1 MNDRQSRVE
10 RANFMSNVVGTRK
23 PVIQGLLVG
32 ILGFCFLFLGN
43 PAWAGQEQELVDKA
57 DMTLKNLH
65 QANAWLRDHAKDA
78 KAIFI
83 VPSLL
88 RGAFILGGAGGS
100 GVLIVKQPDG
110 SWSHPAFYTMGS
122 ASVGLQIGMD
132 TSEIVFVV
140 RTQRGVESFYT
151 NDFRLGGD
159 ASLAVGSTGAGARGG
174 GFSGDF
180 VAFAKSKGVYGGIS
194 LDAQGVA
201 VEDQANL
208 NYYGMPVRPIDI
220 LVRGRA
226 SNPGSASLLSTV
238 KDLLK

>member
-1 MNDRQSRVE
+1 M
-10 RANFMSNVVGTRK
+10 
-23 PVIQGLLVG
+23 G
-32 ILGFCFLFLGN
+32 ILGFCFLFFGN

-57 DMTLKNLH
+57 EMTLKNLH
-65 QANAWLRDHAKDA
+65 QENAWLRDHAKDA

-100 GVLIVKQPDG
+100 GVLIVRQPEG
-110 SWSHPAFYTMGS
+110 NWSPPAFYTMGS
-122 ASVGLQIGMD
+122 ASVGLQIGID
-132 TSEIVFVV
+132 RSEIVVVV

-159 ASLAVGSTGAGARGG
+159 ASMAVGPTGAGARGG
-174 GFSGDF
+174 GFTGDF

-194 LDAQGVA
+194 LDGQGVA

-220 LVRGRA
+220 LIRGLG
-226 SNPGSASLLSTV
+226 SNPGSASLQ
-238 KDLLK
+238 KAAKNLLK

>member
-1 MNDRQSRVE
+1 
-10 RANFMSNVVGTRK
+10 MSNVVGNQK
-23 PVIQGLLVG
+23 PVIQGSHLG
-32 ILGFCFLFLGN
+32 ILVFCFLFLGN

-65 QANAWLRDHAKDA
+65 EANAWLRDHAKDA

-100 GVLIVKQPDG
+100 GVLIVKQLDG
-110 SWSHPAFYTMGS
+110 NWSPPAFYTMGS
-122 ASVGLQIGMD
+122 ASVGLQIGVD
-132 TSEIVFVV
+132 RSEIVVVV

-151 NDFRLGGD
+151 NDFRIGGD
-159 ASLAVGSTGAGARGG
+159 ASMAMGRTGSGARGG
-174 GFSGDF
+174 GLNGDF

-194 LDAQGVA
+194 IDGQGVA

-226 SNPGSASLLSTV
+226 TNPDSASLRNTA
-238 KDLLK
+238 KNLLK

>member
-1 MNDRQSRVE
+1 
-10 RANFMSNVVGTRK
+10 MSIIVGPRK
-23 PVIQGLLVG
+23 PVIQGLLIG
-32 ILGFCFLFLGN
+32 ILGFCFLFLGK

-65 QANAWLRDHAKDA
+65 EANAWLRDHAKEA

-88 RGAFILGGAGGS
+88 RVAFILGGAGGN

-110 SWSHPAFYTMGS
+110 NWSPPAFYTMGS
-122 ASVGLQIGMD
+122 ASVGLQIGVD
-132 TSEIVFVV
+132 RSEIVVVV
-140 RTQRGVESFYT
+140 RTQRGLESFYT
-151 NDFRLGGD
+151 NDFRIGGD
-159 ASLAVGSTGAGARGG
+159 ASMAVGSTGGGTRGG
-174 GFSGDF
+174 GIKGDF
-180 VAFAKSKGVYGGIS
+180 VAFSKSKGVYGGIS
-194 LDAQGVA
+194 LDGQGVA

-226 SNPGSASLLSTV
+226 SNPDSSSLRNTA
-238 KDLLK
+238 KNLLK